1 MKSFK
6 QKSILS
12 SIRPVLVEM
21 ERMHPFRMIIYLVI
35 GVFCLVY
42 ATLSFFFIRHL
53 AIELQGKY
61 VFDLPDSFV
70 ISTIF
75 LVATAHIASKI
86 VPAYQQ
92 EDISGIRRHLSVLMI
107 AGLVFITTQTFAWLE
122 IIKSDVENVS
132 NDIATYL
139 MVFSSIHFVQMAA
152 GVVLA
157 ILAFYEYLLVEKDP
171 VKLLIMTTN
180 PHEKAKLEVFQVYWK
195 FLVFSWLVLFLMML
209 AAL

>member
-12 SIRPVLVEM
+12 SIRPVLVKM

-35 GVFCLVY
+35 SVFCLIY

-53 AIELQGKY
+53 AVELEGKY
-61 VFDLPDSFV
+61 LFDLPDSFV

-75 LVATAHIASKI
+75 LVATAHFASNI
-86 VPAYQQ
+86 VPAYNR

-132 NDIATYL
+132 NNIATYL
-139 MVFSSIHFVQMAA
+139 MVFSSIHFVQMAV
-152 GVVLA
+152 GVVMAL
-157 ILAFYEYLLVEKDP
+157 LAFYEYLLVEKDP
-171 VKLLIMTTN
+171 VKMLIMTTN
-180 PHEKAKLEVFQVYWK
+180 PHEKAKLQVFQVYWK
-195 FLVFSWLVLFLMML
+195 FLVLSWLVLFLLML
-209 AAL
+209 VAL